1 MIREL
6 RLFGCPF
13 WLVNFSDAIVI
24 VLWLTA
30 WIFFLTVKD
39 LLFNEDFLKVCQSK
53 CQANDKFVEFFE
65 FGSLFASWPEDH
77 AFSEFLEILDEIFVK
92 ILIYEF
98 FIAKWDKKVLKVEEN
113 DE

>member
-6 RLFGCPF
+6 RLLGCSF

-65 FGSLFASWPEDH
+65 FGSLFASWSEDH

-92 ILIYEF
+92 ILINEF